1 MATIVARVDDDLKTQ
16 SFLALQELGVTPSE
30 LIRQTLQYVAYHK
43 KLPFKT
49 VVLTDEDSELL
60 ALAKERLD
68 NPAPRIKVSLDEL

>member
-1 MATIVARVDDDLKTQ
+1 MATIVARVDDDLKAQ

-43 KLPFKT
+43 KIPFKT
-49 VVLTDEDSELL
+49 VVLTDEESELL

-68 NPAPRIKVSLDEL
+68 NPAPRIKVSLDEF

>member
-68 NPAPRIKVSLDEL
+68 NPAPRIKVSLDEF

>member
-1 MATIVARVDDDLKTQ
+1 MATIVARVDDDLKAQ

-43 KLPFKT
+43 KIPFKT

-68 NPAPRIKVSLDEL
+68 NPAPRIKVSLDEF

>member
-1 MATIVARVDDDLKTQ
+1 MANIVARVDDDLKAQ

>member
-1 MATIVARVDDDLKTQ
+1 MANIIVRVDDELKAQ
-16 SFLALQELGVTPSE
+16 SFLALQELGITPSE

-49 VVLTDEDSELL
+49 VVLTDEDDELL
-60 ALAKERLD
+60 ALVKQRLA

>member
-1 MATIVARVDDDLKTQ
+1 M
-16 SFLALQELGVTPSE
+16 TPSE
-30 LIRQTLQYVAYHK
+30 LVRQTLQYVAYHK

>member
-1 MATIVARVDDDLKTQ
+1 MANIVARVDDDLKAQ
-16 SFLALQELGVTPSE
+16 SFLALQELGMTPSE

-60 ALAKERLD
+60 TLAKERLD
-68 NPAPRIKVSLDEL
+68 NPVPRIKVSLDEL

>member
-1 MATIVARVDDDLKTQ
+1 MANIVARIDDELKAE

-49 VVLTDEDSELL
+49 VVLTDEDDELL
-60 ALAKERLD
+60 ALAKERLA
-68 NPAPRIKVSLDEL
+68 NPAPRIQVNLDEL

>member
-1 MATIVARVDDDLKTQ
+1 MATIVARVDDELKTQ

-43 KLPFKT
+43 KLPFKK

-68 NPAPRIKVSLDEL
+68 NPAPRIKVSLDEF

>member
-1 MATIVARVDDDLKTQ
+1 MATIVARVDDDLKAQ

-30 LIRQTLQYVAYHK
+30 LIRQTLQYMAYHK
-43 KLPFKT
+43 KIPFKT

-68 NPAPRIKVSLDEL
+68 NPAPRIKVSLDEF